1 MAKNTISQYS
11 KTAGSNT
18 DIQSVNIDEGCP
30 PSSLN
35 NAIREIMVDLASLN
49 DGTQSLTKLVTDEL
63 VVDGANVEGAATS
76 AKTAAYTG
84 GAGDDASTILCS
96 AASADYAVALT
107 AAATLGDG
115 FTVTIKKSDATK
127 FMITINPNGS
137 ETIDGLPDLKLRQ
150 EHASVTLICDGS
162 NWHVKNH
169 SNVAI
174 DNNIA
179 ENTGFQVDQYAHVTR
194 TGVGDAT
201 ELLQDRWRMTP
212 AGSASARWT
221 YSIEDN
227 GGANGDSKWAKLLC
241 TTADASP
248 GAAEGQGFG
257 QSVLGNNSIQLLGSD
272 NKFEN
277 CVISMDIILHKGGSS
292 SISLPAKVPL
302 FFATIDGTQY
312 QYAED
317 VSIAAVDTWYRVSI
331 VVPEHASANLVPGT
345 QRSCIFGIGLYGGS
359 SVQETSGAWATGYE
373 PYATG
378 TSSNLADATDNY
390 VGITNVVLQPGQ
402 IASTYKPRPYSEE
415 VQICQ
420 HYYYRLHRNPDD
432 NAYFGGGYNN
442 ATTKHYFVVE
452 FPTPMRVKPTVAIN
466 STSGFTVTQAGTSG
480 HASTDIA
487 LGTSSTNQAFMIVT
501 TGASLTAG
509 DGGLVLMNTGSDYIA
524 WISEI

>member
-76 AKTAAYTG
+76 AKTAAYTVV
-84 GAGDDASTILCS
+84 AGDDASTILCS

-227 GGANGDSKWAKLLC
+227 GGPMATVNGRNCFALLLTRAQGQRRGKDS
-241 TTADASP
+241 ASP
-248 GAAEGQGFG
+248 
-257 QSVLGNNSIQLLGSD
+257 
-272 NKFEN
+272 
-277 CVISMDIILHKGGSS
+277 C
-292 SISLPAKVPL
+292 
-302 FFATIDGTQY
+302 
-312 QYAED
+312 
-317 VSIAAVDTWYRVSI
+317 
-331 VVPEHASANLVPGT
+331 
-345 QRSCIFGIGLYGGS
+345 
-359 SVQETSGAWATGYE
+359 
-373 PYATG
+373 
-378 TSSNLADATDNY
+378 
-390 VGITNVVLQPGQ
+390 
-402 IASTYKPRPYSEE
+402 
-415 VQICQ
+415 
-420 HYYYRLHRNPDD
+420 
-432 NAYFGGGYNN
+432 
-442 ATTKHYFVVE
+442 
-452 FPTPMRVKPTVAIN
+452 
-466 STSGFTVTQAGTSG
+466 
-480 HASTDIA
+480 
-487 LGTSSTNQAFMIVT
+487 
-501 TGASLTAG
+501 
-509 DGGLVLMNTGSDYIA
+509 
-524 WISEI
+524 